1 MALVCPGCKSENV
14 CVTFL
19 EKGQKTGRR
28 GKGFGGHMNN
38 TARGLTALG
47 TLGISNLFWKK
58 SQGVN
63 YTKTKHVKV
72 ALCQSCGYDWEIF

>member
-1 MALVCPGCKSENV
+1 
-14 CVTFL
+14 
-19 EKGQKTGRR
+19 
-28 GKGFGGHMNN
+28 MNN
-38 TARGLTALG
+38 TARGLAALG

-63 YTKTKHVKV
+63 YTKTKHAKV